1 MVSHFIIDN
10 IITILDRREQ
20 GVLRVIE
27 LHLNT
32 EIFEIQYWNI
42 NNVILINISFCNE
55 FERQFI
61 R

>member
-42 NNVILINISFCNE
+42 NNVILINISLCNK